1 MKKLNL
7 FLSIALVIALT
18 GCEKSPFKKDFEKA
32 DLYGEWNLAKK
43 EINGNTQY
51 PGEAEKNDKLVLNS
65 SGSFE
70 WVDQGQSME
79 GDWTA
84 HVRMGQI
91 SLMENGVY
99 ECIYFN
105 VEEVNSSELVL
116 EKEAMHLGGEKFYFT
131 SASVTPAPTS
141 QSGSVQ

>member
-1 MKKLNL
+1 MMKLTHL
-7 FLSIALVIALT
+7 LAIALVIVLT
-18 GCEKSPFKKDFEKA
+18 GCEKSPFKKDFEKS

-43 EINGNTQY
+43 EINGNAQY

-65 SGSFE
+65 SGSFV
-70 WVDQGQSME
+70 WVDRGQTME

-91 SLMENGVY
+91 SLMESGVY

-105 VEEVNSSELVL
+105 VEELNSSELVL
-116 EKEAMHLGGEKFYFT
+116 EKEAQQLSREKIYYI
-131 SASVTPAPTS
+131 AAPVVPAPA
-141 QSGSVQ
+141 QGGNVQ